1 MGERLEGVVW
11 KEAPQGVLPN
21 PCPPASSRSAGTAS
35 FMLLASSSDSV
46 KAKRKKAA
54 KGRRNRE
61 QESAQGLEI
70 ADREGRSFARI

>member
-11 KEAPQGVLPN
+11 KDALEAELPN
-21 PCPPASSRSAGTAS
+21 LCPPASSRSAGTAS
-35 FMLLASSSDSV
+35 FMLLASSSGSV
-46 KAKRKKAA
+46 KAKRKKAT

-70 ADREGRSFARI
+70 ADRKGRRFVRI